1 MLRVNEI
8 EVTKKLAK
16 QLNISLEVKVGVKR
30 QREQESL
37 AKAKNMQDGV
47 ASKRVKT
54 DGDNN
59 PESLK
64 CLGGQ
69 VPPPQA

>member
-37 AKAKNMQDGV
+37 AEAKNMQDAL
-47 ASKRVKT
+47 ASKRVKI

-59 PESLK
+59 PENLK
-64 CLGGQ
+64 CLSGQ
-69 VPPPQA
+69 VPPS

>member
-37 AKAKNMQDGV
+37 AEAKNMQDGL
-47 ASKRVKT
+47 ASKRIKI

-64 CLGGQ
+64 CLSGQ
-69 VPPPQA
+69 VPPS